1 MWPSRPVT
9 QVSARVSWDIC
20 TGVSRDTAK
29 NDGLGSKLRDAAPAV
44 EEAAKTYR
52 EAALNRSLH
61 TLREQDFQIPGV
73 PGPEVSGIAYESG
86 MRGGSGRVIYDEV
99 MEGRE
104 RDLCPMCQH
113 SEVYE
118 LDHVM
123 PKTAFPALC
132 VAPDNLVG
140 ICEFCNS
147 KKSNMTSADA
157 RKVLLHPHF
166 EDVSRDV
173 WLAAEVLPG
182 TRGVLRYSVDPPL
195 DWDPVLKARV
205 RNQFRFL
212 DMATRFG
219 NRALNTLGGMRQV
232 FGEQLQ
238 KNGATGLRVFL
249 KDLAAS
255 HQAEDLNGWAGVAY
269 DAWAEDHDFCRGS
282 FNGTGIPA
290 ARRENLDS
298 PDFKIKWVQNNA
310 RHTSSVNY
318 SAAAVG
324 EYASLKR
331 AEEGVSDVRIV
342 LAK

>member
-1 MWPSRPVT
+1 MT
-9 QVSARVSWDIC
+9 EVSARVSWDIC
-20 TGVSRDTAK
+20 TGVSRDTAD
-29 NDGLGSKLRDAAPAV
+29 NEGLGSKLRDAAPGV
-44 EEAAKTYR
+44 EEAAETYR

-73 PGPEVSGIAYESG
+73 PGPRVSGIAYESG
-86 MRGGSGRVIYDEV
+86 MRGGPGRVIYDEV

-118 LDHVM
+118 LDHVL

-147 KKSNMTSADA
+147 KKSNITSTDP

-166 EDVSRDV
+166 DDVSTDV

-182 TRGVLRYSVDPPL
+182 TRGVLRYSVEPPL

-212 DMATRFG
+212 EMATRFG
-219 NRALNTLGGMRQV
+219 NRAQHTLGGMRQL

-255 HQAEDLNGWAGVAY
+255 HQAKDLNGWAGVAY

-282 FNGTGIPA
+282 FNRMEIPA